1 MIASILAAFGLA
13 RIPAGA
19 APPEGHGVRRVRWRG
34 SDGRWHWQAA

>member
-13 RIPAGA
+13 RIPARMKSDKPGS
-19 APPEGHGVRRVRWRG
+19 RRVRWRG